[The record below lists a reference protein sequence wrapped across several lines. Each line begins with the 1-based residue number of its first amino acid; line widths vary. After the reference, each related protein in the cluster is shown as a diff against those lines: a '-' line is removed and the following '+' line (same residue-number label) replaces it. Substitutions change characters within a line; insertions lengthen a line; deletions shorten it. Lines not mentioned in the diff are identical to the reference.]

1 MGERIKSSLGQASGS
16 QTSSMDWGLTAGMA
30 LLTVLERR
38 APGIKDEVRDE
49 LASWARK
56 LEMQSDPAKLAQAR
70 SIRQLLT
77 SSIFNR

>member
-1 MGERIKSSLGQASGS
+1 MGERIKESLGQASGS
-16 QTSSMDWGLTAGMA
+16 QTSVTDWGFTAGMA

-56 LEMQSDPAKLAQAR
+56 LEMESDPAKLAQAR

>member
-1 MGERIKSSLGQASGS
+1 MGERIKSNLAASRGP
-16 QTSSMDWGLTAGMA
+16 QSSNSDWGLTAGIA
-30 LLTVLERR
+30 LLAVLERR

-49 LASWARK
+49 LATWARK
-56 LEMQSDPAKLAQAR
+56 LETQSDPAKLAQAR